1 MTGVPVP
8 LAEVLEDIA
17 HLDRR
22 ERAET
27 LIDYADRFREVPPA
41 VATRPFPE
49 QHRVP
54 ACESDAFV
62 WSSPRPDGTLQFHF
76 AVENPQGISARAL
89 CALLDET
96 LSGQPLEQVAKVS
109 PEIVFAL
116 FGAEVTMGKGQ
127 GLMGI
132 VDLVT
137 REARQ
142 RLSAGEAPPRC
153 RSR

>member
-1 MTGVPVP
+1 MTGVPRP
-8 LAEVLEDIA
+8 LAALLEDFA
-17 HLDRR
+17 RLDRR

-27 LIDYADRFREVPPA
+27 LIDQADGFREVPPE
-41 VATRPFPE
+41 VASRPFPE
-49 QHRVP
+49 AHRVP
-54 ACESDAFV
+54 YCESEAFV
-62 WSSPRPDGTLQFHF
+62 WATGRPDGTLQFHF

-89 CALLDET
+89 CAVLDET
-96 LSGQPLEQVAKVS
+96 LSGQPLEQVAQVT

-142 RLSAGEAPPRC
+142 RLAR
-153 RSR
+153 R